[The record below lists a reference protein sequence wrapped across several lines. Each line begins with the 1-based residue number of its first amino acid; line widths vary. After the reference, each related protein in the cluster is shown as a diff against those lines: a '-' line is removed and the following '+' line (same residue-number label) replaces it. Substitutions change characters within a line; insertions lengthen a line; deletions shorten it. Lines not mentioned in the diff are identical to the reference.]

1 MTSSSAFT
9 LLSNNS
15 QTASSLPS
23 PPLTHQHSHLT
34 YYDKRMLTFTVDRA
48 LSPSLICNGS
58 DRSGMLSDTRY
69 TSNTN
74 RRRDV
79 AELRPFFFNP
89 VSDNNN
95 INRYQL
101 PPIQNFMVATPL
113 SSPSSTFDNYYSASS
128 SSPNSSIASSPTPL
142 DEDDVD
148 QELNQ
153 ATKHQQIINIRRKG
167 SIASIL
173 NSDPEL
179 RQLDEEESKCNYQ
192 SHFIDNHPPFCQT
205 SLKRGRPRQDQIEA
219 MQQQS
224 FNNAKR
230 QRLDDVQ
237 ITKNHALDCV
247 QQQACQSSSLG
258 LVDGNANPSSINN
271 CEIPRAARGLR
282 HFSKQV
288 CDKVAEKGVT
298 TYNEVADELAQDIQN
313 SVGNE
318 KQHYDQKNIRRRV
331 YDALNVFMAMDIIAK
346 DKKVIRWLG
355 MPERYKQRLHDNQH
369 TKVVNFEESH
379 VETSKRILLAQ
390 IEQEELRQKELIH
403 SLDILKDCVNKKL
416 AKHLLIRNLVS
427 RNQRCSKQKN
437 LDDDKDSRVSLPFFI
452 VACPTNTLAINSNH
466 GQSKVVAFQ
475 HETQCSHYYQVV
487 YEGYDVL
494 QQLKLNDGDSV
505 SYPIL

>member
-23 PPLTHQHSHLT
+23 PPLTHQHNHLT
-34 YYDKRMLTFTVDRA
+34 NYDKRMLTFTVDRA
-48 LSPSLICNGS
+48 LSPSSNCNGS
-58 DRSGMLSDTRY
+58 DRCGMLSDTRY
-69 TSNTN
+69 TSNNN

-79 AELRPFFFNP
+79 AELRPFFINP

-95 INRYQL
+95 NSKYQL

-113 SSPSSTFDNYYSASS
+113 SSPSSPFDNYYSASS

-148 QELNQ
+148 QELDQ
-153 ATKHQQIINIRRKG
+153 SSKHQQIINIRRKG

-192 SHFIDNHPPFCQT
+192 SHFIDNYSPFYRA
-205 SLKRGRPRQDQIEA
+205 SLKRGRPRQDQIET
-219 MQQQS
+219 MHHQHY
-224 FNNAKR
+224 NVVKK
-230 QRLDDVQ
+230 QRLDDVH

-247 QQQACQSSSLG
+247 QQQACQSSSLASMS
-258 LVDGNANPSSINN
+258 GNVYSSSINN
-271 CEIPRAARGLR
+271 SEIPRAARGLR

-318 KQHYDQKNIRRRV
+318 KQYYDQKNIRRRV
-331 YDALNVFMAMDIIAK
+331 YDALNVFMAMNIIAK
-346 DKKVIRWLG
+346 DKKVIKWLG
-355 MPERYKQRLHDNQH
+355 MPECYKQRLLDNQL
-369 TKVVNFEESH
+369 KNVVEIEQND
-379 VETSKRILLAQ
+379 VEASNQILLAQ
-390 IEQEELRQKELIH
+390 IKQEELRQKELIH
-403 SLDILKDCVNKKL
+403 SLNTLKDCV
-416 AKHLLIRNLVS
+416 
-427 RNQRCSKQKN
+427 SKR
-437 LDDDKDSRVSLPFFI
+437 L
-452 VACPTNTLAINSNH
+452 
-466 GQSKVVAFQ
+466 SKVTLV
-475 HETQCSHYYQVV
+475 
-487 YEGYDVL
+487 
-494 QQLKLNDGDSV
+494 DSK
-505 SYPIL
+505 SCFEKPKMQ